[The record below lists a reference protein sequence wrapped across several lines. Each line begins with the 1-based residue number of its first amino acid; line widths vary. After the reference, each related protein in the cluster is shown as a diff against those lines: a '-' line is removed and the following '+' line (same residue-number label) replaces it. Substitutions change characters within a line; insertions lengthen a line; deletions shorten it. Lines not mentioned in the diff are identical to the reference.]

1 MEAAL
6 CLLPWVSTKWRLRR
20 EASVRTRRVINFLK
34 RLEPLPEMEGDAGLL
49 RLVFFNLRSRATK
62 SSRTR
67 QPGLIEAGACRANAT
82 TVYCVGG
89 AGLDAKCK
97 LLGFWAAP

>member
-49 RLVFFNLRSRATK
+49 RLVFF
-62 SSRTR
+62 
-67 QPGLIEAGACRANAT
+67 GLIEAGACRANAT